1 VVADLLH
8 NKTLSRA
15 EVEARISEHFR
26 AVSTSLPFWKR
37 VKTLE
42 FWEGDLPRT
51 STRKVKRRE
60 VMSELQRRRRSEP
73 ATLTEGPHRNTGW
86 FLDVVAAASG
96 RPRAD
101 VHMRSRVDQLGF
113 DSLTYTE
120 LAAGIETAGVTLP
133 ENIDFTGAQD
143 VAALYEMVT
152 GGRTPA
158 GPTKR
163 RRRELGEVLTEG
175 DFDIPD
181 PVAKAGKKVLG
192 VAQRLF
198 YKRLLTTEVKGASHV
213 PQHTHFLVAA
223 NHASHLDMG
232 VVKVALGDAGRDLA
246 SLAAADYFFS
256 NKLRRA
262 YFANFTNLVPME
274 RSGSIRKSMEVAE
287 RVLRRG
293 RSMVVFPE
301 GTRSLTGEMA
311 DFLPSLGYLALRAEV
326 GIVPAHVGGTHEAM
340 PKGAALPRKRELTVS
355 FGPFLSIE
363 LLKEITAGLPQQEG
377 WRLIA
382 ALTQRIVENLR
393 DGVATRLDTRVVRA
407 AWNGQELG
415 TLAPPRKLTALP
427 GGAAPGRKFR

>member
-1 VVADLLH
+1 
-8 NKTLSRA
+8 
-15 EVEARISEHFR
+15 
-26 AVSTSLPFWKR
+26 
-37 VKTLE
+37 
-42 FWEGDLPRT
+42 
-51 STRKVKRRE
+51 
-60 VMSELQRRRRSEP
+60 
-73 ATLTEGPHRNTGW
+73 
-86 FLDVVAAASG
+86 
-96 RPRAD
+96 
-101 VHMRSRVDQLGF
+101 
-113 DSLTYTE
+113 
-120 LAAGIETAGVTLP
+120 
-133 ENIDFTGAQD
+133 
-143 VAALYEMVT
+143 
-152 GGRTPA
+152 
-158 GPTKR
+158 
-163 RRRELGEVLTEG
+163 
-175 DFDIPD
+175 
-181 PVAKAGKKVLG
+181 
-192 VAQRLF
+192 
-198 YKRLLTTEVKGASHV
+198 
-213 PQHTHFLVAA
+213 
-223 NHASHLDMG
+223 
-232 VVKVALGDAGRDLA
+232 
-246 SLAAADYFFS
+246 
-256 NKLRRA
+256 
-262 YFANFTNLVPME
+262 VPME